1 MMTGH
6 VEGLSHLLIQVS
18 DMAAAEHFY
27 CDLLGL
33 QVRSRDTFGGSR
45 PLVVTHQGLGITLLP
60 AEPAALENRN
70 VEHVAF
76 WVRELDTLI
85 EKLRAEGYPVEGPN
99 PNSYGRGIYTLDPD
113 GYRVECIERS
123 TT

>member
-1 MMTGH
+1 MTKH

-18 DMAAAEHFY
+18 DLAAAEHFY

-33 QVRSRDTFGGSR
+33 QVKSRDTFGGDR
-45 PLVVTHQGLGITLLP
+45 PLIVTHQGLGITLLP
-60 AEPAALENRN
+60 SESAPLESRS

-76 WVRELDTLI
+76 WVTELDTLI
-85 EKLRAEGYPVEGPN
+85 ETLCAEAYPVEGPK

-113 GYRVECIERS
+113 GYRVECIERV
-123 TT
+123 

>member
-1 MMTGH
+1 MTTY

-33 QVRSRDTFGGSR
+33 QVKSRDTFGGDR
-45 PLVVTHQGLGITLLP
+45 PLIVTHQGLGITLLP
-60 AEPAALENRN
+60 AQPAALESRN

-76 WVRELDTLI
+76 WVTNLDGLI
-85 EKLRAEGYPVEGPN
+85 DTLRAEGVVIEGPK
-99 PNSYGRGIYTLDPD
+99 PNSYGRGIYALDPD
-113 GYRVECIERS
+113 GYRVECIER
-123 TT
+123 TG